1 MSHELKQAEYEQAID
16 DLVTTHVIDE
26 SNLAAAFNHYSDD
39 ELINLI
45 IAGKKFI
52 RLTDGD
58 SGYRSVEI
66 EQIHIDIANDFDFT
80 MRLIE
85 LAVNDKEKVSELVD
99 KRVRAI
105 IKCEIAQIKLDWFD
119 LLTGA

>member
-16 DLVTTHVIDE
+16 DLVIAHLIDE
-26 SNLAAAFNHYSDD
+26 SNLATAFNHYSDD
-39 ELINLI
+39 ELVNLI

-52 RLTDGD
+52 RLKDGD
-58 SGYRSVEI
+58 GGYRSVQI
-66 EQIHIDIANDFDFT
+66 EQVNIDIASDFDFT

-85 LAVNDKEKVSELVD
+85 LAVNDKDKVSELVD

>member
-1 MSHELKQAEYEQAID
+1 MSHELKQAEHEQAID
-16 DLVTTHVIDE
+16 GLVTTHLIDE
-26 SNLAAAFNHYSDD
+26 SNLATAFNHYSDD
-39 ELINLI
+39 ELVNLI
-45 IAGKKFI
+45 ITGKKFI
-52 RLTDGD
+52 RLNDGD

-66 EQIHIDIANDFDFT
+66 EQIHIDIANDFEFT

-85 LAVNDKEKVSELVD
+85 LAVNDKDKVSELVD

-105 IKCEIAQIKLDWFD
+105 IKCEMAQIKLDWFD

>member
-16 DLVTTHVIDE
+16 DLVTTHLIDE
-26 SNLAAAFNHYSDD
+26 SNLATAFNQYSDD
-39 ELINLI
+39 ELVNLI

-52 RLTDGD
+52 RLKDGD

-66 EQIHIDIANDFDFT
+66 EQVNIDMASDFDFT

-85 LAVNDKEKVSELVD
+85 LAVNDKDKVSELVD

-105 IKCEIAQIKLDWFD
+105 IKYEIAQIKLDWFD

>member
-16 DLVTTHVIDE
+16 DLVTTHLIDE
-26 SNLAAAFNHYSDD
+26 SNLAMAFNHYSDD
-39 ELINLI
+39 ELVNLI

-52 RLTDGD
+52 RLKDGD
-58 SGYRSVEI
+58 GGYRSVQI
-66 EQIHIDIANDFDFT
+66 EQVNIDIASDFDFT

-85 LAVNDKEKVSELVD
+85 LAVNDKGKVSELVD

-119 LLTGA
+119 LLTGD

>member
-16 DLVTTHVIDE
+16 DLVTTHLIDE
-26 SNLAAAFNHYSDD
+26 SNLAMAFNHYSDD
-39 ELINLI
+39 ELVNLI

-52 RLTDGD
+52 RLKDGD
-58 SGYRSVEI
+58 GGYRSVQI
-66 EQIHIDIANDFDFT
+66 EQVNIDIASDFDFT

-85 LAVNDKEKVSELVD
+85 LAVNDKDKVSELVD

-119 LLTGA
+119 LLTGD

>member
-1 MSHELKQAEYEQAID
+1 MHKLKQAEQDQLID
-16 DLVTTHVIDE
+16 EMVLKPLIDE
-26 SNLAAAFNHYSDD
+26 SNLATAFNHYSDD

-52 RLTDGD
+52 RLDDNDGAH
-58 SGYRSVEI
+58 RLVEI
-66 EQIHIDIANDFDFT
+66 EQIHIDIASDFDFT
-80 MRLIE
+80 KRLIE
-85 LAVNDKEKVSELVD
+85 LAVKDSQKVSELVN